1 MKTPIGAILLVML
14 YGCSIS
20 SQISGSHVSL
30 NSTASALQAIPPEQV
45 TIFLETPESRY
56 QAIALVSASATISG
70 YSNVSAMEAE
80 LLEELR
86 RQAASIGANGV
97 MDIVREVMVGDK
109 VITTNTWGTAARP
122 RHELNPQLRQPIL
135 DRQRQSVVSSDYLII
150 YRGQAIGYSTDTNQ

>member
-1 MKTPIGAILLVML
+1 MKNTIVAVLLLIL
-14 YGCSIS
+14 YGCSMS

-30 NSTASALQAIPPEQV
+30 NSTSSTLQAISPAEVSIFLQPPE
-45 TIFLETPESRY
+45 SKH

-70 YSNVSAMEAE
+70 YSDVAAMEAE

-109 VITTNTWGTAARP
+109 VITTNTWGMATRSKLEISGQDKLKHAIIN
-122 RHELNPQLRQPIL
+122 RH
-135 DRQRQSVVSSDYLII
+135 DQSVVSSDYLVI
-150 YRGQAIGYSTDTNQ
+150 YRAKAISYKN